1 MKVWKDYKNP
11 KITADFMKIALSSY
25 FRFKNQYK
33 MVCTEFLLKD
43 VIAYDMKD
51 KFVEVEVKISMV
63 DFHKDKQKPKHKKYL
78 STRTKKDKQP
88 TLFYYAFPAEM
99 YKEYKEEIIKQIDEI
114 NPKYGILVV
123 DNINSV
129 TCIRSAKQLHE
140 KELTKRL
147 STEII
152 ARLSSENINLRKKVY
167 DFKQES
173 KKEKQVKMKRTDVD
187 GLFENM

>member
-114 NPKYGILVV
+114 NPKYSIISVGKNNRYGHPNKEVI
-123 DNINSV
+123 DNLI
-129 TCIRSAKQLHE
+129 
-140 KELTKRL
+140 
-147 STEII
+147 
-152 ARLSSENINLRKKVY
+152 
-167 DFKQES
+167 DS
-173 KKEKQVKMKRTDVD
+173 KIYRTDQD
-187 GLFENM
+187 GSIMFKIKNNKLKIETCSP

>member
-1 MKVWKDYKNP
+1 M
-11 KITADFMKIALSSY
+11 
-25 FRFKNQYK
+25 
-33 MVCTEFLLKD
+33 
-43 VIAYDMKD
+43 
-51 KFVEVEVKISMV
+51 
-63 DFHKDKQKPKHKKYL
+63 
-78 STRTKKDKQP
+78 
-88 TLFYYAFPAEM
+88 
-99 YKEYKEEIIKQIDEI
+99 
-114 NPKYGILVV
+114 

-129 TCIRSAKQLHE
+129 TCIRIAKQLHE

>member
-33 MVCTEFLLKD
+33 MDCTEFLLKD

-167 DFKQES
+167 DFKQEN
-173 KKEKQVKMKRTDVD
+173 KKLKQNT
-187 GLFENM
+187 